1 MVDRLDYWIWFA
13 RRPLWVLGLIAAV
26 VGVAGW
32 ISGWRYGH
40 GLTTVALFVMVI
52 GSSDYKFT
60 IPYSQGLVSVYYSRK
75 YLADGDDE
83 EALRLAT
90 KAVRRFGLL
99 ATYRPEHTW
108 LHAAALDHQWGLL
121 NSSGRHEEALAAA
134 EAAVAAW
141 RTAVAYDAK
150 WSRSLADALHRVVV
164 SRTTLD
170 TTDGLLE
177 PTLEAIDLHREH
189 IAYGE
194 RQLAANLDN
203 LGIIMRRLDQ
213 WSEALAGAEELVAV
227 RRRMLARSPSDQEL
241 ALGLAKALYDL
252 GRTLGGT
259 DRVDD
264 AGWALRE
271 AIELYQGETSDIG
284 SANRCRHAARG
295 LEAMELLDDALDG
308 YRTALAIRRLAGAR
322 DDKLADDLTATAT
335 LLLRLDRHDEALPMS
350 LEAVDVGRHLGQPA
364 RLAGALHLLGTVYE
378 QTGELDPALTAGEEA
393 LAIIEQLATDDH
405 DHDQLHHLMQSL
417 DDHASLLRRIGRND
431 EAREAETKA
440 AALRRAHDRPDE
452 PGHDPVIDNRE
463 P

>member
-1 MVDRLDYWIWFA
+1 MVDRLKWWIWFV

-75 YLADGDDE
+75 SVAAGDDE

-99 ATYRPEHTW
+99 AKYRPEHTFW
-108 LHAAALDHQWGLL
+108 HAAALGHQWGLL
-121 NSSGRHEEALAAA
+121 NRSGRHEEALAAA
-134 EAAVAAW
+134 ESEVAAW
-141 RTAVAYDAK
+141 RTAAADDAK

-164 SRTTLD
+164 SRAQLD
-170 TTDGLLE
+170 TTDGSLE

-189 IAYGE
+189 IADDE
-194 RQLAANLDN
+194 RQLATNLDN

-213 WSEALAGAEELVAV
+213 WSEALAVAEEQVAV
-227 RRRMLARSPSDQEL
+227 RRRMLARTPGDQEL
-241 ALGLAKALYDL
+241 IIGLAKALYDL

-264 AGWALRE
+264 AAWALRE
-271 AIELYQGETSDIG
+271 AVELCQGEISDIG
-284 SANRCRHAARG
+284 SANRCSHAARI
-295 LEAMELLDDALDG
+295 LEALELHDDALDA
-308 YRTALAIRRLAGAR
+308 YRTALAIRRRASAR

-335 LLLRLDRHDEALPMS
+335 LLLRLDRHDEALPIAD
-350 LEAVDVGRHLGQPA
+350 EAVDVGRHLGQPA

-378 QTGELDPALTAGEEA
+378 HTGEPDPAITAGEEA
-393 LAIIEQLATDDH
+393 LAIIEQLATD

-452 PGHDPVIDNRE
+452 PGHDHVIDNPE